1 MNHDRRAICPRKA
14 GEKCESSWATS
25 SLFHRPQ
32 CPARS
37 TPYRYVD
44 VERDG
49 IMRRPQPTKKIPT
62 ALHLVACKFWYQAA
76 IYLHL
81 SVFRIHYL
89 TSIISFR
96 LPLLQNMFVVSGRTF
111 FYQLLYLI
119 LFTQYEKSLFIGIG
133 CCQPTPKINFQK

>member
-96 LPLLQNMFVVSGRTF
+96 LPLLQNMFVVSAGRTF
-111 FYQLLYLI
+111 FVSAIVFDIIHTIRKIVAYWYWLLS
-119 LFTQYEKSLFIGIG
+119 TD
-133 CCQPTPKINFQK
+133 T